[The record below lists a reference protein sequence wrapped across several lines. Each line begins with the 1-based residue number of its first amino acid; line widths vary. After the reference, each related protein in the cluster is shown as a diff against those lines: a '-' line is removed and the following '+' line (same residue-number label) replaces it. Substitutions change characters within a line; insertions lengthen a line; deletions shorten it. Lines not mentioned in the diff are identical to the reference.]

1 MNFGNFSPIFVA
13 EELDRATL
21 CDTLRHMK
29 NVSIRELHEKTG
41 EWVRLAE
48 AHEQIIITDRGRPV
62 ASLAPYREPA
72 QRNRFHARKLL
83 PAYAKLRGKLSGG
96 TDSSVIISK
105 NRDGRP

>member
-1 MNFGNFSPIFVA
+1 
-13 EELDRATL
+13 
-21 CDTLRHMK
+21 MK

-72 QRNRFHARKLL
+72 KRNRFRARKIL
-83 PAYAKLRGKLSGG
+83 PAYAKLRGKLFGG
-96 TDSSVIISK
+96 TDSSAIISK
-105 NRDGRP
+105 DRDGRP